1 MNSTVKTIM
10 FWAFIV
16 ICLVLL
22 FGVVEKSAVMSG
34 KEQDIPFSTYMEKVQ
49 QGLVSDVSVQGM
61 EVHGHLK
68 GDGPGRTARN
78 PEGPAQTADQLQRV
92 VDLRVRKLR
101 CRRRLTNV
109 LPAIPRGLMS
119 AGGAWPEHRSRVL

>member
-22 FGVVEKSAVMSG
+22 FSVVNRSAMMTG
-34 KEQDIPFSTYMEKVQ
+34 KEQDIPFSAYMERVQ
-49 QGLVSDVSVQGM
+49 AGQVNDVSVQGM

-68 GDGPGRTARN
+68 GDGKEQTSFHTTV
-78 PEGPAQTADQLQRV
+78 PANYPDMFTQLNAAKVNTTVKNEQDRKSV
-92 VDLRVRKLR
+92 V
-101 CRRRLTNV
+101 
-109 LPAIPRGLMS
+109 
-119 AGGAWPEHRSRVL
+119 